1 VSNKNH
7 RTGHDDALRPQV
19 VVMEKPYKSS
29 AGVAAPLS
37 PRIIATAQT
46 DPIVSSPP
54 VEFVPM
60 VELRS
65 RRRQRWPMKLA
76 LAGLAVAFCGWLGV
90 DLYLW
95 IAAAFNFS
103 AWLGWTAAAAA
114 GLGIAAASAM
124 IVHEVRSY
132 LALKNVETNQQ
143 RLSLHRENMH
153 TAGVREA
160 IREVIAEIP
169 RDRESAA
176 AIEAFQRKV
185 QPHHSPVQ
193 QIELLSETVMIPLD
207 RRAEA
212 IVRRASARAF
222 GITAISPTAVTD
234 VLFFVAC
241 SVRMVRE
248 IAASY
253 GHRPTALNTAH
264 LLRRL
269 VVEAGKLG
277 VVDFAGVALT
287 QHIGG
292 AVVERLAASTAESMY
307 AAQRIARLG
316 LVTMGLC
323 RPIPF
328 QRTELP
334 GILSSLIGGLL
345 TQRGDTGQS
354 SEPVSPVNR
363 TD

>member
-1 VSNKNH
+1 
-7 RTGHDDALRPQV
+7 
-19 VVMEKPYKSS
+19 
-29 AGVAAPLS
+29 
-37 PRIIATAQT
+37 
-46 DPIVSSPP
+46 
-54 VEFVPM
+54 
-60 VELRS
+60 
-65 RRRQRWPMKLA
+65 MKLA
-76 LAGLAVAFCGWLGV
+76 LAGLVVAFCGWLGV

-95 IAAAFNFS
+95 IASAFNFS
-103 AWLGWTAAAAA
+103 TGLGWTAAAAA
-114 GLGIAAASAM
+114 GIGIFAAGAM

-143 RLSLHRENMH
+143 RLSLQRENMH
-153 TAGVREA
+153 TADVREA